1 MTLLNTVNMF
11 VRYVTEGFI
20 QIFSPNYEQYPAI
33 GVQPYSGTINH
44 RSHFD

>member
-1 MTLLNTVNMF
+1 MMILDAINLF
-11 VRYVTEGFI
+11 VKYITEGFI
-20 QIFSPNYEQYPAI
+20 QIFSPEYEQYPAI

>member
-1 MTLLNTVNMF
+1 MTLYNTVNTF
-11 VRYVTEGFI
+11 VKYLTEGFI